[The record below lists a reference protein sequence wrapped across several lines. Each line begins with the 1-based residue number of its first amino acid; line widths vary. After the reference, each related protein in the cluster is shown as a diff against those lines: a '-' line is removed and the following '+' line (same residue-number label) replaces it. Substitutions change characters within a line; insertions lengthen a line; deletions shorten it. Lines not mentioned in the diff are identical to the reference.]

1 MKFVVF
7 GEDWGVHPSSTQHL
21 FKQLS
26 KSHEVHWINS
36 IGMRKPSIKLKDVH
50 RLFSKAKKLFTKK
63 NRSNTSDINSCENRQ
78 PLVYNLAV
86 LPWHDN
92 IYIQTFNEFVFA
104 QKKFDSNEPIL
115 YWISVPTAITMIK
128 VRPIDKVVYYC
139 GDDFTALSG
148 VDHDMI
154 EPIERKLIAK
164 ADLIY
169 VISDHLYKKM
179 PSHKTYMLTH
189 GVDYDLF
196 TKPVKIAP
204 EIRSVKRYKVGFYGS
219 LNEWLDISLLYK
231 LATTRPNYELILIG
245 HISTNI
251 DELLNLDTVT
261 HIAAVE
267 HNRLVEFSQ
276 HWDVSMLPFIDN
288 KQIRA
293 CDPLKLKE
301 YLAVGTP
308 VVSTCFPAVEKYP
321 ETILIAHDH
330 IGFIERVDSAIA
342 LNHVL
347 NGSWRDNQSHL
358 AAQHSWA
365 TKAMSVEQQ
374 LTSFD

>member
-1 MKFVVF
+1 MKFIVF
-7 GEDWGVHPSSTQHL
+7 GEDWGSHPSSTQHL

-36 IGMRKPSIKLKDVH
+36 IGMRKPSIKLKDLN
-50 RLFSKAKKLFTKK
+50 RLLIKVKKIFTKK
-63 NRSNTSDINSCENRQ
+63 NKNSSNNIAKQSTQ
-78 PLVYNLAV
+78 LKVYNLAV

-92 IYIQTFNEFVFA
+92 IYVQTFNEFIFSK
-104 QKKFDSNEPIL
+104 QKFDIDEPIL
-115 YWISVPTAITMIK
+115 YWISVPSAITMIK
-128 VRPIDKVVYYC
+128 IRPVDKVVYYC
-139 GDDFTALSG
+139 GDDFSALSG
-148 VDHDMI
+148 VDHAMI
-154 EPIERKLIAK
+154 EPLERKLIAK

-179 PSHKTYMLTH
+179 PSHKTFMLSH

-196 TKPVKIAP
+196 TKPAKIAP
-204 EIRSVKRYKVGFYGS
+204 EILSVKRYKVGFYGS
-219 LNEWLDISLLYK
+219 LNEWLDMTLLYK

-251 DELLNLDTVT
+251 DQLLNIGNVT
-261 HIAAVE
+261 HIEAVD
-267 HNRLVEFSQ
+267 HSRLVEFSQ
-276 HWDVSMLPFIDN
+276 HWDVSILPFIDN

-308 VVSTCFPAVEKYP
+308 VVSTFFPAVEKYA
-321 ETILIAHDH
+321 ETILIAYDH
-330 IGFIERVDSAIA
+330 KGFIERIDSAIA

-347 NGSWRDNQSHL
+347 KKSWRDFQSVL
-358 AAQHSWA
+358 AAHHSWSA
-365 TKAMSVEQQ
+365 KAVSVEKQ
-374 LTSFD
+374 LISFN